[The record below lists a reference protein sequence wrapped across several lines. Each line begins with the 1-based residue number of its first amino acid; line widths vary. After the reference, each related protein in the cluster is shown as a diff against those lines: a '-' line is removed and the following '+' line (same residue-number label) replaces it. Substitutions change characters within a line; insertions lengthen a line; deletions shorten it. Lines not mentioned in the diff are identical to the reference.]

1 MDYILALLTYA
12 QSTLLSY
19 FTLSTDGLS
28 ASLALFEGEP
38 QSETMST
45 VLSAQLKWLYHEIFL
60 LEVEVFCED
69 GDEILDKLRVML
81 KGKEKKD
88 GNTERGQ

>member
-38 QSETMST
+38 NQR
-45 VLSAQLKWLYHEIFL
+45 Q
-60 LEVEVFCED
+60 
-69 GDEILDKLRVML
+69 
-81 KGKEKKD
+81 
-88 GNTERGQ
+88 